1 MIQATY
7 KTDFD
12 AWIST
17 EENRI
22 NVSVIKSHIR
32 FLVKFSNDLS
42 GEVFYCYP
50 NINSGAAIESRYT
63 EMKFKYDAT
72 PVRYTGEVALIPA
85 GYYKYEVY
93 EVSWVNAVPGGG
105 GGEGIVPVE
114 GYPNWP
120 ATEIDVLIPASDD
133 NGIVQGL
140 VDIGKLYLAE
150 DIGRG
155 AEVEYIQSAKRVQT
169 LTIQF
174 GGAAY
179 TTAPTITIDASATG
193 HVATAT
199 CTISAGAVDTVTIT
213 YAGSGYI
220 TNPGVVLSGGGYST
234 PASITADINEEN
246 YIYTS

>member
-7 KTDFD
+7 KNDFY

-22 NVSVIKSHIR
+22 NVSVLKSHIR

-50 NINSGAAIESRYT
+50 DIDGGADIENRYT
-63 EMKFKYDAT
+63 EMKFIFAAT
-72 PVRYTGEVALIPA
+72 PNRYAGEVALIPA

-93 EVSWVNAVPGGG
+93 EVSWVNVVPGAVGDP
-105 GGEGIVPVE
+105 PV
-114 GYPNWP
+114 YPNWP
-120 ATEIDVLIPASDD
+120 ATEIDVLIPLSDD

-150 DIGRG
+150 NIDRG
-155 AEVEYIQSAKRVQT
+155 TEEVQYVQSAKRVQT
-169 LTIQF
+169 LTIQH
-174 GGAAY
+174 GGTGY
-179 TTAPTITIDASATG
+179 VTAPTITIDASATG

-199 CTISAGAVDTVTIT
+199 CTISGGKVDTVTIT

-220 TNPGVVLSGGGYST
+220 TNPGVVLSGGGYT
-234 PASITADINEEN
+234 TTASITANINEEN

>member
-7 KTDFD
+7 QNEFH
-12 AWIST
+12 AFIST

-22 NVSVIKSHIR
+22 NVSVLKSHIR

-50 NINSGAAIESRYT
+50 DIADGAAITNRYT
-63 EMKFKYDAT
+63 EMKFTYNAT
-72 PVRYTGEVALIPA
+72 PDRYIGQVALIPA

-93 EVSWVNAVPGGG
+93 EVSWVNAVPGPSS
-105 GGEGIVPVE
+105 ERI
-114 GYPNWP
+114 YPNWP
-120 ATEIDVLIPASDD
+120 ATEIDVLIPLSDD

-150 DIGRG
+150 DIKTGT
-155 AEVEYIQSAKRVQT
+155 EVQYVQSAKRVQT
-169 LTIQF
+169 LTIQH
-174 GGAAY
+174 GGTGYA
-179 TTAPTITIDASATG
+179 TAPTITIDASATG
-193 HVATAT
+193 HVASAT
-199 CTISAGAVDTVTIT
+199 CTISGAGRVDTVTIT

-220 TNPGVVLSGGGYST
+220 TNPGVVLSGGGST
-234 PASITADINEEN
+234 TAASITADINEEN

>member
-7 KTDFD
+7 QNNFS

-22 NVSVIKSHIR
+22 NVSVLKSHIR

-50 NINSGAAIESRYT
+50 AKKGGGALDIENRFTDMY
-63 EMKFKYDAT
+63 FKYDAT
-72 PVRYTGEVALIPA
+72 PDRYAGEVNLIPA

-93 EVSWVNAVPGGG
+93 EVSWVNVVPGPV
-105 GGEGIVPVE
+105 GEDPPL
-114 GYPNWP
+114 YPNWP
-120 ATEIDVLIPASDD
+120 ATEIDVLIPLSDD

-140 VDIGKLYLAE
+140 IDIGKLYLAE
-150 DIGRG
+150 DIDIGTE
-155 AEVEYIQSAKRVQT
+155 EVQYIQSAKRVQT
-169 LTIQF
+169 LTIEHP
-174 GGAAY
+174 GTGY
-179 TTAPTITIDASATG
+179 TTAPTITIDTSATG

-199 CTISAGAVDTVTIT
+199 CTISGGKVNTVTIT
-213 YAGSGYI
+213 YAGSGYT
-220 TNPGVVLSGGGYST
+220 TNPGVVLSGGGYT
-234 PASITADINEEN
+234 TTASITADINEEN

>member
-12 AWIST
+12 AFIST

-22 NVSVIKSHIR
+22 NVSVVKTRIR

-50 NINSGAAIESRYT
+50 NINGGAAIESRYT

-93 EVSWVNAVPGGG
+93 EVSWVNEVPSGGG
-105 GGEGIVPVE
+105 GPEVVPDTA
-114 GYPNWP
+114 YPNWP
-120 ATEIDVLIPASDD
+120 ATEIDVLAPASDD

-140 VDIGKLYLAE
+140 VDIGQLYLAE
-150 DIGRG
+150 DVKTGQ
-155 AEVEYIQSAKRVQT
+155 EVQYIQSAKRVQT
-169 LTIQF
+169 LTIHY
-174 GGAAY
+174 GGAGY

-199 CTISAGAVDTVTIT
+199 CTVSGGAVNSVTIT

-220 TNPGVVLSGGGYST
+220 TNPGVVLSGGGSTT

>member
-7 KTDFD
+7 QNDFY

-22 NVSVIKSHIR
+22 NVSVVKTRIR

-50 NINSGAAIESRYT
+50 TIDGGIDIENRYT
-63 EMKFKYDAT
+63 EMYFTYDAT
-72 PVRYTGEVALIPA
+72 PDRYAGEVNLIPA

-93 EVSWVNAVPGGG
+93 EVSWVNAVPSGGG
-105 GGEGIVPVE
+105 GIAPEDT
-114 GYPNWP
+114 YPNWP

-150 DIGRG
+150 DIKRG
-155 AEVEYIQSAKRVQT
+155 TEVEYVQSAKRVQT
-169 LTIQF
+169 LTIQNS
-174 GGAAY
+174 GTGY
-179 TTAPTITIDASATG
+179 TTAPTITIEASATG

-199 CTISAGAVDTVTIT
+199 CTISGGKVDTVTIT

-220 TNPGVVLSGGGYST
+220 TNPGVVLFGGGYTT

>member
-1 MIQATY
+1 MIQAIYTE
-7 KTDFD
+7 DFK

-22 NVSVIKSHIR
+22 NVSVVKTRIR

-50 NINSGAAIESRYT
+50 TIDGGIDIKNRYT
-63 EMKFKYDAT
+63 EMYFTYAAT
-72 PVRYTGEVALIPA
+72 PDRYAGEVALIPA

-93 EVSWVNAVPGGG
+93 EVSWVNTVPGPAGDF
-105 GGEGIVPVE
+105 
-114 GYPNWP
+114 GYINWP

-150 DIGRG
+150 DIKRG
-155 AEVEYIQSAKRVQT
+155 TEVEYVQSAKRVQT
-169 LTIQF
+169 LTIQNS
-174 GGAAY
+174 GTGY
-179 TTAPTITIDASATG
+179 TTAPTITIEASATG

-199 CTISAGAVDTVTIT
+199 CTISGGKVDTVTIT

-220 TNPGVVLSGGGYST
+220 TNPGVVLFGGGYTT

>member
-7 KTDFD
+7 KNNFN

-22 NVSVIKSHIR
+22 NVSVLKSHIR

-50 NINSGAAIESRYT
+50 IIDGGLDIKNRYT
-63 EMKFKYDAT
+63 VMKFIFNAT
-72 PVRYTGEVALIPA
+72 PDRYAGEVALIPA

-93 EVSWVNAVPGGG
+93 EVSWVNAVPGKV
-105 GGEGIVPVE
+105 GEF
-114 GYPNWP
+114 YPNWP
-120 ATEIDVLIPASDD
+120 ATEIDVLIPLSDD

-140 VDIGKLYLAE
+140 VDIGKLYLSE
-150 DIGRG
+150 DIKTLQ
-155 AEVEYIQSAKRVQT
+155 EVQYVQSAKRVQT
-169 LTIQF
+169 LTIQHP
-174 GGAAY
+174 GTGYA
-179 TTAPTITIDASATG
+179 TAPTITIEASATG

-199 CTISAGAVDTVTIT
+199 CTVSAGKVDTVTIT
-213 YAGSGYI
+213 YAGSGYT
-220 TNPGVVLSGGGYST
+220 TNPGVVLSGGGYT
-234 PASITADINEEN
+234 TTASITADINEEN

>member
-1 MIQATY
+1 MIQATL
-7 KTDFD
+7 TSDFK

-22 NVSVIKSHIR
+22 NVSVLKSHIR

-50 NINSGAAIESRYT
+50 DINDGVEIKNRYT
-63 EMKFKYDAT
+63 EMKFAYNAT
-72 PVRYTGEVALIPA
+72 PDRYAGEVALVPA

-93 EVSWVNAVPGGG
+93 EVSWVNTVPGPAGDF
-105 GGEGIVPVE
+105 
-114 GYPNWP
+114 GYINWP

-150 DIGRG
+150 DIKRG
-155 AEVEYIQSAKRVQT
+155 TEVTYIQSAKRVQT
-169 LTIQF
+169 LTIQH
-174 GGAAY
+174 GGTGY
-179 TTAPTITIDASATG
+179 TSAPTITIDASATG
-193 HVATAT
+193 HVASAT

-213 YAGSGYI
+213 YAGSGYT
-220 TNPGVVLSGGGYST
+220 TNPGVVLSGGGYT
-234 PASITADINEEN
+234 TTASITADINEEN